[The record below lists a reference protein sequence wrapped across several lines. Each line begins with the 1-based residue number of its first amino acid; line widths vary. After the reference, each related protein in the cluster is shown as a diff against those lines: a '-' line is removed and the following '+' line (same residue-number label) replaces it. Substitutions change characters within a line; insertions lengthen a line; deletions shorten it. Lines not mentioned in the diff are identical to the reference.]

1 MIKNKYESDY
11 IIKKLGLNR
20 MSEKI
25 FTDNSTLDELKNY
38 LEENTYEYYNIRDKS
53 AAGGK
58 FLYMLTKDEVLLKSR
73 KYKRYAVYE
82 SLAIADDRLILQGDI
97 EIDRDFVMRASLSD
111 IRGISNRIA
120 MEKPVYNIYDYDL
133 KEKREPSIRGLS
145 KVIDYISQN
154 SLIDMVVEF
163 SLFEIPVGIGQENI
177 IIWELR
183 NY

>member
-1 MIKNKYESDY
+1 M
-11 IIKKLGLNR
+11 
-20 MSEKI
+20 
-25 FTDNSTLDELKNY
+25 
-38 LEENTYEYYNIRDKS
+38 
-53 AAGGK
+53 
-58 FLYMLTKDEVLLKSR
+58 LLKSK

-97 EIDRDFVMRASLSD
+97 EIDRDFIMRASLSD
-111 IRGISNRIA
+111 IKGISNRIA
-120 MEKPVYNIYDYDL
+120 MEKPVYNIYNYDL
-133 KEKREPSIRGLS
+133 KEKRDPPISGLS

-163 SLFEIPVGIGQENI
+163 SLFEIPVGINQENI